1 MKLEKVTQLF
11 LIAVCIVSLT
21 VLVRHNFLDHGTVA
35 GNMDAYADTLVG
47 QRETTIPSAVWQAS
61 QDNLVLLLKSDCR
74 FCDESMPL
82 YQRLAALRRG
92 SGDRVS
98 LVAVGAEPPD
108 VLREYLRQNKIDVDS
123 VVQVQSGFANIRF
136 TPAVFIVNSHG
147 VIQKAFLGKLNNGNE
162 KQLLQ
167 LVAALKPA

>member
-11 LIAVCIVSLT
+11 LIAVCIVSLA
-21 VLVRHNFLDHGTVA
+21 VLVKHHFLGHGTGA

-47 QRETTIPSAVWQAS
+47 QGETTIPSAVWQAS

-82 YQRLAALRRG
+82 YQKLAALRRG
-92 SGDRVS
+92 YGNRFSI
-98 LVAVGAEPPD
+98 VALGVEPPAR
-108 VLREYLRQNKIDVDS
+108 LREYLWQNQVDVDS
-123 VVQVQSGFANIRF
+123 VVQARSGLANIRF

-147 VIQKAFLGKLNNGNE
+147 VIQKAFLGKLNSDNE
-162 KQLLQ
+162 EQLLH
-167 LVAALKPA
+167 LAAALGPE